1 MLEGVVNVLKP
12 PGLTSSDVVSDIRHI
27 FGIKRVGHT
36 GTLDPGAAGVLPI
49 CIGRATRLFDY
60 LVDKE
65 KEYIGEIA
73 FGIATDTQDS
83 YGEAVER
90 MDAVVT
96 EDMIKAVLPS
106 FTGLQNQ
113 TAPLY
118 SALSVGGKKMYKLA
132 REGVEVERKV
142 REINVPALEL
152 ITQTAPNRY
161 LVRIVCSKGT
171 YVRTL
176 CHDIGERIGVPAHM
190 SFLLR
195 TRSGAFD
202 LDGAF
207 TIGELREMKEQDR
220 LGEAV
225 TSIEQSLMHIGEA
238 RMELNAK
245 GEKFLT
251 HGAEVVF
258 PGVENLPVDIPLRG
272 YCNGKFLGIA
282 KSNGEAVHICTFL
295 GEDINE

>member
-27 FGIKRVGHT
+27 FGMKRVGHT

-96 EDMIKAVLPS
+96 EEMVKAVLPS

-176 CHDIGERIGVPAHM
+176 FHDIGERIGVPAHM

>member
-27 FGIKRVGHT
+27 FGMKRVGHT